1 MSYHASRGYSAIDNG
16 RTLTASTVLRKSII
30 PVHSPFVAAVIVF
43 LLAAVCS
50 AMLIWR
56 LELSR
61 LHDKRAEASVIARDY
76 AHSLVNNIERA
87 LSATYPLA
95 ALIRHEN
102 GSVPPDFEA
111 FADQMLRLYPGINAL
126 ALAPRGIVQKM
137 VPLAGNEEAIG
148 HDLLK
153 DPARSKEAFIAR
165 DTGKLTLAG
174 PFDLKQGGVG
184 VAGRL
189 PVFLGDGRVRPF
201 WGFAIVLIRFP
212 DVLANLPK
220 LADRGYYH
228 ELWRRHPDTGKKQTI
243 DKSSHSTLL
252 NPVEYSL
259 ELPNGVWSLSIS
271 PVKGGWGAPLQLSLK
286 VILGLLFSLLL
297 AYIARLLV
305 ALKDHEQEIGQHA
318 AELEKEISERKQ
330 AEEALRE
337 AHDSLELRV
346 QERTAQLNRAYEK
359 LQQEMS
365 ERERIQE
372 QLRQAQKM
380 EAIGTLAGGIAHDF
394 NNILAAIIGFTEMAA
409 DDVSDRPEV
418 EQNLKRVLRSAIRAR
433 DLVKQILTFSRK
445 TNYQRIPLSL
455 APLVK
460 ETVQLLRASIPATIE
475 IKLANT
481 ASSDT
486 VLASPVEVQ
495 QVVMNLATNASL
507 AMQEKGGTLEISLTD
522 IDFTPDSPV
531 LDTDVIPGEYVQLTV
546 KDTGVGMSP
555 DVMKRV
561 FEPFFTTRE
570 VGKGTGMG
578 LSVVYGIVKD
588 LEGTV
593 TVESEPGEGSTF
605 RVLLPKAKTE
615 HEEEQPHTAQIPGG
629 KEHILFVD
637 DEELLAE
644 WGEAALQRL
653 GYQVTVATN
662 STEALKAFSA
672 NPSLF
677 DLVITDHAM
686 PHMAGSQL
694 SSELLKIRPD
704 IPIILC
710 TGHSEIMSRE
720 KAKDLGIR
728 NFLMKP
734 LSKQELA
741 EAVRWV
747 LDEKSEV

>member
-1 MSYHASRGYSAIDNG
+1 VSYHASRGYSAIDNG

-30 PVHSPFVAAVIVF
+30 PEHSPFVVAVIVF

-662 STEALKAFSA
+662 SAEALKAFSA
-672 NPSLF
+672 NPYLF

>member
-1 MSYHASRGYSAIDNG
+1 VSYHASRGYNATDTRKMPVRSAALKN
-16 RTLTASTVLRKSII
+16 SVS
-30 PVHSPFVAAVIVF
+30 PVHSPFAAAVIVF

-662 STEALKAFSA
+662 SAEALKAFSA
-672 NPSLF
+672 NPYLF